1 MRRHFIAILAFL
13 LIGLSAYSQL
23 VSSATVIHAGLL
35 IDGTGSEP
43 SEEMSIIVHD
53 GLIRSIETGF
63 ITPGPEDE
71 YIDLGGYTI
80 IPGLMDM
87 HVHLASEYSS
97 KSYLERISLNEA
109 DYAIRAV
116 VNAKKTLLAGFTT
129 VRNLGDSNL
138 VTISLRNSIEEGL
151 VDGPR
156 IYSSGKTIA
165 TSGGHGDGTNSLRKD
180 LSKDLGASD
189 GIINNK
195 NDAYKAVRYRY
206 KEGADLIKITATG
219 GVLSVAKS
227 GQNPQM
233 TEEEI
238 RAIVTTAKDYDF
250 RVAAHAH
257 GAEGIKRAVRAGV
270 HSIEHGTLM
279 DSEGMK
285 LMKERGTYYVPTI
298 IAGLWVAEKAKIP
311 DFFPDKVRPKAA
323 EIGPKIKST
332 FAKAYQSG
340 VKIAFGTDTGVSAHG
355 DNATE
360 FRHMVEAGMPPMKAI
375 QSATI
380 ESARLLGTEEIL
392 GTITRGKYA
401 DIIATSGNPLGDIS
415 ILERVDFV
423 MKSGKI
429 YKKP

>member
-1 MRRHFIAILAFL
+1 
-13 LIGLSAYSQL
+13 
-23 VSSATVIHAGLL
+23 
-35 IDGTGSEP
+35 
-43 SEEMSIIVHD
+43 
-53 GLIRSIETGF
+53 
-63 ITPGPEDE
+63 
-71 YIDLGGYTI
+71 
-80 IPGLMDM
+80 
-87 HVHLASEYSS
+87 
-97 KSYLERISLNEA
+97 
-109 DYAIRAV
+109 
-116 VNAKKTLLAGFTT
+116 
-129 VRNLGDSNL
+129 
-138 VTISLRNSIEEGL
+138 
-151 VDGPR
+151 
-156 IYSSGKTIA
+156 
-165 TSGGHGDGTNSLRKD
+165 
-180 LSKDLGASD
+180 
-189 GIINNK
+189 
-195 NDAYKAVRYRY
+195 
-206 KEGADLIKITATG
+206 
-219 GVLSVAKS
+219 
-227 GQNPQM
+227 M

-250 RVAAHAH
+250 KVAAHAH

-279 DSEGMK
+279 DSEGMN

-380 ESARLLGTEEIL
+380 ESARLLGTEKIL

-401 DIIATSGNPLGDIS
+401 DIIATSGNPLDDIS